1 MAGSQLP
8 GGTVTFLFTDI
19 EGSTRLI
26 EELGER
32 GYVQALAKHRRLL
45 RAAFSDRGGVE
56 VDTQGDA
63 FLYAFRDPAEAL
75 TAAAQGQQ
83 ALESGPVRV
92 RMGLH
97 TGEPRLTGEGYAGR
111 ELHRAA
117 RIAASGHG
125 GQVVV
130 SAATQALV
138 DGGLTELGE
147 HRLKDFHEPVA
158 LFQLGSD
165 RFPPLKT
172 ISNTNLPRP
181 ASSFVGRRHERD
193 ELVSLL
199 SNGTRLLT
207 LSGPGGAGKTRLA
220 LEAAAELVP
229 AFKAGV
235 FWVALAALRD
245 PALVSET
252 IAQTLGANDGLAEH
266 IGERELLLLL
276 DNFEQVVEAAPE
288 LSEVL
293 ERCINLKLL
302 VTSRELL
309 RIGGEVEYP
318 VPPLAEPEA
327 VELFC
332 TRSRLDPNETIAELC
347 RRLDDLPLA
356 LELAA
361 ARTSVLSPGQILER
375 LSQALDL
382 LKGSRDADARQQT
395 LRATIEWSHEL
406 LTPEEQTLFARL
418 AVFRGGC
425 TLEAAEQV
433 ADADLDTLQ
442 SLVDK
447 SLVRHTGER
456 FWMLETIREYARDRL
471 AAIGEEAELRR
482 RHALFVLDFG
492 EAAELEIAE
501 GGDQAVVLARTHS
514 EQDNLRAALEWARD
528 SREDEILLRLTAAV
542 AWSWVG
548 RGLYQE
554 TDAWLSLALERA
566 SAPVKARMAALRLA
580 CIRAG
585 AQGHWAG
592 SDALIAEWRS
602 LAEQEGDA
610 RQVLLAMNSA
620 AMNAASQGQLDSA
633 QAQLVAIEQ
642 RAREIGEREMVAFVT
657 VNLGLVALRAGEFH
671 AGLDY
676 SEKAADLFR
685 ELGKDSGVVVA
696 LENCGWSSL
705 GLSDPARAEAFFRD
719 ALELA
724 ARLGWLGAIAVN
736 AVGLGGALIARREE
750 ERGAQL
756 LGAAASIR
764 EELVVGLEDEQE
776 EQSHQRAV
784 ADAKAALG
792 DDAFAAAWARG
803 EAMTPDEIVAFA
815 QAG

>member
-8 GGTVTFLFTDI
+8 GKTVTFLFTDI

-26 EELGER
+26 EELGE
-32 GYVQALAKHRRLL
+32 GSYVQALAKHRRLL

-75 TAAAQGQQ
+75 AAAAQGQQ
-83 ALESGPVRV
+83 ALESGAVRV
-92 RMGLH
+92 RMGVH
-97 TGEPRLTGEGYAGR
+97 TGAVRMTDEGFAGR

-117 RIAASGHG
+117 RIAASAHG

-130 SAATQALV
+130 SAATRELV
-138 DGGLTELGE
+138 DGEVTELGE
-147 HRLKDFHEPVA
+147 HRLKDFDEPVA
-158 LFQLGSD
+158 LFQLGSQ

-181 ASSFVGRRHERD
+181 ASSFVGRQRERD

-252 IAQTLGANDGLAEH
+252 IARTLGANDGLAEH

-302 VTSRELL
+302 VKSRELL

-382 LKGSRDADARQQT
+382 FKG
-395 LRATIEWSHEL
+395 
-406 LTPEEQTLFARL
+406 
-418 AVFRGGC
+418 G
-425 TLEAAEQV
+425 
-433 ADADLDTLQ
+433 
-442 SLVDK
+442 
-447 SLVRHTGER
+447 
-456 FWMLETIREYARDRL
+456 
-471 AAIGEEAELRR
+471 
-482 RHALFVLDFG
+482 
-492 EAAELEIAE
+492 
-501 GGDQAVVLARTHS
+501 
-514 EQDNLRAALEWARD
+514 
-528 SREDEILLRLTAAV
+528 
-542 AWSWVG
+542 
-548 RGLYQE
+548 
-554 TDAWLSLALERA
+554 
-566 SAPVKARMAALRLA
+566 
-580 CIRAG
+580 
-585 AQGHWAG
+585 
-592 SDALIAEWRS
+592 
-602 LAEQEGDA
+602 
-610 RQVLLAMNSA
+610 
-620 AMNAASQGQLDSA
+620 
-633 QAQLVAIEQ
+633 
-642 RAREIGEREMVAFVT
+642 
-657 VNLGLVALRAGEFH
+657 
-671 AGLDY
+671 
-676 SEKAADLFR
+676 
-685 ELGKDSGVVVA
+685 
-696 LENCGWSSL
+696 
-705 GLSDPARAEAFFRD
+705 
-719 ALELA
+719 
-724 ARLGWLGAIAVN
+724 
-736 AVGLGGALIARREE
+736 
-750 ERGAQL
+750 
-756 LGAAASIR
+756 
-764 EELVVGLEDEQE
+764 
-776 EQSHQRAV
+776 
-784 ADAKAALG
+784 
-792 DDAFAAAWARG
+792 
-803 EAMTPDEIVAFA
+803 
-815 QAG
+815 